1 VHLGRDAR
9 TGLQAANISCG
20 YFLTYFFRSF
30 VGDLGFTPG
39 PHFINERCFGE
50 DFAIWLSE
58 RLQILGLRP
67 SEPIQ
72 EDFGWVLLIPFQGRT
87 FTLSIGIMD
96 DSIGRVPSEWRVDVA
111 FEKPLNGVRSWFRG
125 APSAELA
132 QLAGILENSL
142 QNEPRIQQVASEP
155 S

>member
-1 VHLGRDAR
+1 MIGRGFTLR
-9 TGLQAANISCG
+9 T
-20 YFLTYFFRSF
+20 
-30 VGDLGFTPG
+30 DLFEATTPG

-58 RLQILGLRP
+58 RLQMRGLTP
-67 SEPIQ
+67 SEPVQ

-96 DSIGRVPSEWRVDVA
+96 DSIGQAPSEWSVGVA
-111 FEKPLNGVRSWFRG
+111 FEKPLNGVRSWFRA

-132 QLAGILENSL
+132 QLAGIVESSL
-142 QNEPRIQQVASEP
+142 QNEPRIELVASEA